1 MRKGLSWDQFK
12 RKLAAVVVIAT
23 MAIPSVASAA
33 EVTTDDTSETAVTYD
48 LGTYQRP
55 YGHTT
60 YGVSWS

>member
-1 MRKGLSWDQFK
+1 M
-12 RKLAAVVVIAT
+12 AAVVVIAT

-33 EVTTDDTSETAVTYD
+33 EVATADTSETPVTYD

-55 YGHTT
+55 TGYST